1 MTIVYIL
8 TLLLLTAYGLLIAYY
23 HRSFLRIPDAA
34 GLASEYV
41 PVTTITILVPARNE
55 ATNIAACLD
64 SLLAQ
69 HYPQALWQCIV
80 IDDHS
85 DDDTAAIV
93 TRYAGQN
100 IRLVSLKEQLNL
112 PVTNAYKKKAIETGV
127 RLATGELIITTDA
140 DCIAGP
146 NWLQSFAQR
155 YESSAPVC
163 IAAPVAISPAKT
175 PLAIFEVLD
184 FVSLQGITA
193 AAVHHHMHAMGNG
206 ANLAYTKKS
215 FLAVDGFAGI
225 DSIASGDDMLLM
237 HKLALRFP
245 KQLSYLKNRSAIV
258 STKPA
263 ATIKTFLQQRIR
275 WASKARFYTDKSV
288 FKVLL
293 LVYTMNILLLIVLAN
308 AFFSLQGLYWALLFL
323 VVKTG
328 IEWPF
333 MHSVASFF
341 GQKYL
346 MKFFPLFQPLHIL
359 YTVVAGSFG
368 QFGRYTWKGRKLH

>member
-8 TLLLLTAYGLLIAYY
+8 TLLMLTAYGLLIGYY
-23 HRSFLRIPDAA
+23 HRSFLRVPEAA
-34 GLASEYV
+34 GIAPDYV
-41 PVTTITILVPARNE
+41 PVTTITVLVPARNE
-55 ATNIAACLD
+55 EKNIAACLE

-69 HYPQALWQCIV
+69 QYPPQLWQCIV

-85 DDDTAAIV
+85 EDSTAAIAA
-93 TRYAGQN
+93 RYAHQN

-112 PVTNAYKKKAIETGV
+112 PVTNAFKKKAIETGV
-127 RLATGELIITTDA
+127 QLATGELIITTDA

-155 YESSAPVC
+155 YETSAPVC
-163 IAAPVAISPAKT
+163 IAAPVSISPAKT
-175 PLAIFEVLD
+175 PLAIFQSLD
-184 FVSLQGITA
+184 FLSLQGITA
-193 AAVHHHMHAMGNG
+193 AAVHHNLHSMANG

-237 HKLALRFP
+237 HKLTLRFP
-245 KQLSYLKNRSAIV
+245 QQLGYLKNRSAIV
-258 STKPA
+258 TTNPA
-263 ATIKTFLQQRIR
+263 PGIRDFLQQRIR

-293 LVYTMNILLLIVLAN
+293 LVYAMNMLLLAVLVN
-308 AFFSLQGLYWALLFL
+308 AFFSLTGFYWALLFL
-323 VVKTG
+323 VIKTG
-328 IEWPF
+328 LEWPF
-333 MHSVASFF
+333 MHSVSGFF
-341 GQKYL
+341 GQQYL
-346 MKFFPLFQPLHIL
+346 MKFFPLFQPLHIF

-368 QFGRYTWKGRKLH
+368 QVGSYTWKGRKLH

>member
-8 TLLLLTAYGLLIAYY
+8 TLLLLSAYGLLIGYY
-23 HRSFLRIPDAA
+23 HRSFLRVPEAENPPPD
-34 GLASEYV
+34 YV
-41 PVTTITILVPARNE
+41 PVTTITVLVPARNE
-55 ATNIAACLD
+55 ETNIAACLD

-69 HYPQALWQCIV
+69 HYPGALWQCIV

-85 DDDTAAIV
+85 EDSTAAIA
-93 TRYAGQN
+93 TRYANQN

-112 PVTNAYKKKAIETGV
+112 AVTNAYKKKAIETGV
-127 RLATGELIITTDA
+127 QLATGELIITTDA
-140 DCIAGP
+140 DCIAAP
-146 NWLQSFAQR
+146 NWLRSFAQR
-155 YESSAPVC
+155 YEAALSVC
-163 IAAPVAISPAKT
+163 IAAPVMISPSNS
-175 PLAIFEVLD
+175 PLAIFQSLD
-184 FVSLQGITA
+184 FLSLQGITA
-193 AAVHHHMHAMGNG
+193 AAVHHNMHAMGNG

-245 KQLSYLKNRSAIV
+245 QQLSYLKNRSAIV
-258 STKPA
+258 STKSAPN
-263 ATIKTFLQQRIR
+263 IKTFLQQRIR

-293 LVYTMNILLLIVLAN
+293 LVYAMNILLLTILTN

-323 VVKTG
+323 AIKTG

-333 MHSVASFF
+333 MHSVSAFF
-341 GQKYL
+341 RQKYL
-346 MKFFPLFQPLHIL
+346 MKFFPVFQPLHIF
-359 YTVVAGSFG
+359 YTVIAGSFG